1 MENSINCAKNKQRII
16 IKSKFTENEN
26 CSICLSSM
34 YHTTILIT
42 PCGHIFHRHCLNM
55 VFTSETPL
63 RYHCPLC
70 RTNVYRAIKFLG
82 YANPATALDAF
93 DNALNAALDA
103 LDETAAFDNAA
114 TFDNGDA
121 FDIELEASTELDIA
135 ETAALAAPAL
145 AAPATEITD
154 EDMDHYVDYFDFFN
168 TILNIIKNTFHP
180 NCIEPLFI
188 HSYLFN
194 PFNLQNINNINNI
207 LICPKCYDTFIEYL
221 NMEINI
227 NEEVRSIIEIFTI
240 QFGYNMLKLI
250 YDVLTI
256 HIFDT
261 MNEYLAFIY
270 PEFVMYGWWVGSESS
285 SLYTC
290 NSVVENISAIVL

>member
-1 MENSINCAKNKQRII
+1 MQNSINCAKNKQRII

-42 PCGHIFHRHCLNM
+42 PCGHLFHHHCLNM
-55 VFTSETPL
+55 VFTSETSL

-70 RTNVYRAIKFLG
+70 RTNVYHAIKFLG

-93 DNALNAALDA
+93 DHALNAAL
-103 LDETAAFDNAA
+103 EEFDNDAA
-114 TFDNGDA
+114 
-121 FDIELEASTELDIA
+121 LDIA

-145 AAPATEITD
+145 AAPALAAPALAAPALAAPALAAAGADITD
-154 EDMDHYVDYFDFFN
+154 EDMEHYVDYFDFFN

-188 HSYLFN
+188 HSDLFN

-207 LICPKCYDTFIEYL
+207 IICPKCYDTFIEYL

-227 NEEVRSIIEIFTI
+227 NEEVRGIIEIFTI

-261 MNEYLAFIY
+261 MDEYLAYIY

-290 NSVVENISAIVL
+290 NSVANSMEFVL

>member
-16 IKSKFTENEN
+16 IKSKCIENEN
-26 CSICLSSM
+26 CSICLNSM

-42 PCGHIFHRHCLNM
+42 PCGHLFHHHCLNM
-55 VFTSETPL
+55 VFTSHTAL
-63 RYHCPLC
+63 RYNCPLC
-70 RTNVYRAIKFLG
+70 RTNVYPAIKFLG

-93 DNALNAALDA
+93 DHALNAALDA
-103 LDETAAFDNAA
+103 AANIAAEFD
-114 TFDNGDA
+114 
-121 FDIELEASTELDIA
+121 LASA
-135 ETAALAAPAL
+135 ETEAALDAAGPLAAPDL
-145 AAPATEITD
+145 ASATDITD

-188 HSYLFN
+188 HSDLFN

-207 LICPKCYDTFIEYL
+207 IICPKCYDTFIEYL

-227 NEEVRSIIEIFTI
+227 NEEVRGIIEIFTI

-285 SLYTC
+285 SIYTC
-290 NSVVENISAIVL
+290 NSVVLL